1 MRDKNLASGGD
12 PIQRAALEIHWRTHP
27 DCWSWH
33 DCPHDEDKERI
44 FDAARHVLTHTGP
57 VWTRWM
63 LTIPIS
69 VLVFSAFFT
78 GLMLATLVDYL
89 PQPAVDTAA
98 LVGLVVLGAGAALWW
113 LVVLANTARTYLRN
127 RKDRRA
133 LVEKGRRTSV
143 QARDGQP

>member
-27 DCWSWH
+27 DCWSWN

-44 FDAARHVLTHTGP
+44 FEAAGYVLTHTGP

-69 VLVFSAFFT
+69 VLVFSAFFA
-78 GLMLATLVDYL
+78 GLVIATLVDYL
-89 PQPAVDTAA
+89 PR
-98 LVGLVVLGAGAALWW
+98 GAADTVSWYALMALTAGVVLWW
-113 LVVLANTARTYLRN
+113 LVVLATTARTSLRN
-127 RKDRRA
+127 Q
-133 LVEKGRRTSV
+133 KGRRTSV
-143 QARDGQP
+143 PTRDGQQ